1 MINTCLLID
10 TKIKGSTLLTSP
22 GIIKELWNILCEKF
36 PILIDTKINFEE
48 SKLVN
53 NIQCQNNVTIQFVLE
68 KIPSDTTMI
77 VEMVSVI
84 ENYFLSYNLACALPI
99 SIRAMS
105 KHGSRIRIDNLI

>member
-10 TKIKGSTLLTSP
+10 TNIKGSTELDVRVV
-22 GIIKELWNILCEKF
+22 KELWTLLCEKF
-36 PILIDTKINFEE
+36 PSLEDLKINLQE

-53 NIQCQNNVTIQFVLE
+53 NIQCQNNVTVQFVLE
-68 KIPSDTTMI
+68 ALPNNSLMI
-77 VEMVSVI
+77 VEMVTVI

-105 KHGSRIRIDNLI
+105 KIGSRIMIDTLI